1 MPRRGLNA
9 MVYVSLLPELDSQV
23 HKLLVGYLEAC
34 TERCHVG
41 TNHTLLG
48 SS

>member
-9 MVYVSLLPELDSQV
+9 MACVSLLPELDLQA

-34 TERCHVG
+34 IERCHVG
-41 TNHTLLG
+41 TNSTLLG